1 MSDDFRRSA
10 IHTNVAD
17 DRKSRQIDS
26 RHRTAFL
33 VRHKRVSVEAVAA
46 PPAAAGNGKRTSEKR
61 SPAKH
66 QTSL

>member
-10 IHTNVAD
+10 VHANVPD

-26 RHRTAFL
+26 RHRTALL
-33 VRHKRVSVEAVAA
+33 VRHKGVSIEAVAA
-46 PPAAAGNGKRTSEKR
+46 FPAAAGNGKRADEKR
-61 SPAKH
+61 SPTVH